1 MLLLLFPRT
10 GANPVM
16 WYGSRCGRC
25 LLQRHA
31 HALRQQ
37 PARGGRSDDDSG
49 ASGSDSGGGAAGAGK
64 PKRARVRKRGGG
76 SGEPGPA
83 VPGALLR
90 VDEWPPEVGPSG
102 EPVPKRVRHLAADS

>member
-1 MLLLLFPRT
+1 MKQPRT
-10 GANPVM
+10 
-16 WYGSRCGRC
+16 
-25 LLQRHA
+25 
-31 HALRQQ
+31 HALQQQ

-49 ASGSDSGGGAAGAGK
+49 ASGSESGGGAGGGK
-64 PKRARVRKRGGG
+64 PKRARARKRGGG

-102 EPVPKRVRHLAADS
+102 EPLPKRVRHLAADSWLVHHRNDVYL